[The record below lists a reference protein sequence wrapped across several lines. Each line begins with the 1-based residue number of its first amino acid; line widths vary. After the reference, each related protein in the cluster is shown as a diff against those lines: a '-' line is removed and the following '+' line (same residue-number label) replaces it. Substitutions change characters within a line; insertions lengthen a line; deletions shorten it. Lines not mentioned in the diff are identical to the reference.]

1 MTHSLPLHSD
11 IFDILDV
18 MQQCQTP
25 QEVGTLLA
33 GALVAFGLKHYA
45 IGGMPIQGDP
55 NPTSFMFHN
64 FPEGWPEQYFDHD
77 YGTVDP
83 VPRAAMICAMPMT
96 MGELRA
102 GKAGFLPGPETDTF
116 FAELDRVAG
125 SKGLVVPIAGPHGY
139 HGIAAFVG
147 ATEDFTPADRA
158 RLHMLAIYAHDRMLA
173 LFGKAPLGKTAD
185 TAPRPLSQREVEV
198 MRLARIGAGDAAIA
212 VHLGIS
218 VRTVRF
224 HFENIRKRLAVKT
237 RSEALVKAVGLH
249 LLGS

>member
-1 MTHSLPLHSD
+1 M
-11 IFDILDV
+11 
-18 MQQCQTP
+18 
-25 QEVGTLLA
+25 
-33 GALVAFGLKHYA
+33 
-45 IGGMPIQGDP
+45 
-55 NPTSFMFHN
+55 
-64 FPEGWPEQYFDHD
+64 
-77 YGTVDP
+77 
-83 VPRAAMICAMPMT
+83 
-96 MGELRA
+96 
-102 GKAGFLPGPETDTF
+102 
-116 FAELDRVAG
+116 AG

-147 ATEDFTPADRA
+147 ATEDFSPADRA

-224 HFENIRKRLAVKT
+224 HFENIRTRLAVKT